1 MQVDVKNVI
10 VPFSLTIKTYN
21 SLINVEFYLGLE
33 MIECRSH
40 YSHLLVRSL
49 SKVKQTRMQEIVKY
63 Y

>member
-40 YSHLLVRSL
+40 YSHLLVRSP